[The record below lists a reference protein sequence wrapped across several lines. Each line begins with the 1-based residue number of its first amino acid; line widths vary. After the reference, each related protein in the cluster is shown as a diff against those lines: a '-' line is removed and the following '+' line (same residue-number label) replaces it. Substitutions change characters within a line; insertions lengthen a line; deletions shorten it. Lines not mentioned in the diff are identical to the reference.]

1 MKIILFI
8 TIIFSNGT
16 MVEDKIPFKSY
27 DECYVN
33 AMMLIQKI
41 ESQKIVDRCMFHVLR
56 WNEYVI

>member
-41 ESQKIVDRCMFHVLR
+41 ESQKIVDKM
-56 WNEYVI
+56 YVSCVEVK

>member
-33 AMMLIQKI
+33 AIMLIQKI
-41 ESQKIVDRCMFHVLR
+41 ESQKVVDKM
-56 WNEYVI
+56 YVSCVEINGNYE